1 MNKKTMISV
10 AAIFV
15 LTMVLD
21 ILVHGVLLF
30 DSYAQL
36 PSLYRTQQDQQTY
49 FLHMLLAHVFI
60 AVGFVWV
67 YLEGRKDK
75 PWLAQ
80 GLRYGLAM
88 IVLTVFPT
96 YLIYYA
102 VQPLP
107 DALVAQQIIYDS
119 IAKFATA
126 LVLAWINR

>member
-1 MNKKTMISV
+1 MNKKIVISV
-10 AAIFV
+10 AAMFV
-15 LTMVLD
+15 LTMALD

-36 PSLYRTQQDQQTY
+36 PSLYRGEQGQQTY

-67 YLEGRKDK
+67 YLQGKEDK
-75 PWLAQ
+75 PWLKQ
-80 GLRYGLAM
+80 GLLFGLAM

-107 DALVAQQIIYDS
+107 DTLVAQQIIYDS
-119 IAKFATA
+119 ISKLATA